1 MTITEFILLF
11 IFLWL
16 AVSLIAFSVKRI
28 RLLSMVMRLKKI
40 NGVSVEITSL
50 PAFIAPRPTKAP
62 AARITI
68 RDKTYSVRIFNGRGA
83 LYAAHIANEKYAA
96 VFLKSAGARKVR
108 FFGRR
113 NVAIT
118 QMKSTVY
125 FAKTVIMPDR
135 PKSCDIP
142 VMIFN
147 PAPRELTYVTPEKN
161 SIRVAFTGDTVNG
174 EMVFTA
180 GTFARY
186 IDRDSR
192 GFFDKIKHTN
202 RTD

>member
-1 MTITEFILLF
+1 MTITEFILVL
-11 IFLWL
+11 ILLWL
-16 AVSLIAFSVKRI
+16 AASLITFYVKRI
-28 RLLSMVMRLKKI
+28 RLYKSVISLKKI
-40 NGVSVEITSL
+40 SGVSVEITSRL
-50 PAFIAPRPTKAP
+50 AFAAPKMVKAP
-62 AARITI
+62 AARITV
-68 RDKTYSVRIFNGRGA
+68 RGKTYSVRIFNGRGA
-83 LYAAHIANEKYAA
+83 LYAAHIASEKYAA

-113 NVAIT
+113 HVAIT

-135 PKSCDIP
+135 PKNSDIP

-161 SIRVAFTGDTVNG
+161 SIRIAFTGDTVNG
-174 EMVFTA
+174 EMIFTA